1 MQKTEAAALGVEEHE
16 AFELVARELQ
26 THHASGR
33 KNFAVRAPLNLV
45 SYLFTGV
52 LRKSRL
58 PKIQLE
64 EAISGQRLVLEARSL
79 RRYLSGQARM
89 TWPTFQKLVFWAR
102 AQQWISAWM
111 CRDLILRAH
120 LQEVAQQS
128 ARGLL
133 NKRKRLVTPHE
144 VSREEMVRT
153 FYENLALKDLE
164 REEVVIV
171 SVRRNSEI
179 KVLASSLGMD
189 VTDSP

>member
-1 MQKTEAAALGVEEHE
+1 MQKTESAALGVEEHE

-64 EAISGQRLVLEARSL
+64 EVISGQRLVLEARSL

-120 LQEVAQQS
+120 LQEVAQLS
-128 ARGLL
+128 ARTLL
-133 NKRKRLVTPHE
+133 NNRKRLVTPH
-144 VSREEMVRT
+144 VISREQMVRS
-153 FYENLALKDLE
+153 FYENLVQKDLE
-164 REEVVIV
+164 REEVAAV

-179 KVLASSLGMD
+179 RELACSLGLEMPD
-189 VTDSP
+189 

>member
-1 MQKTEAAALGVEEHE
+1 MQKTESAALGVEEHE

-64 EAISGQRLVLEARSL
+64 EVISGQRLVLEARSL

-111 CRDLILRAH
+111 CRDLIMRAH
-120 LQEVAQQS
+120 LQEVAQLS
-128 ARGLL
+128 ARTLL
-133 NKRKRLVTPHE
+133 NNRKRLVTPH
-144 VSREEMVRT
+144 VISREQMVRS
-153 FYENLALKDLE
+153 FYENLVQKDLE
-164 REEVVIV
+164 REEVAAV

-179 KVLASSLGMD
+179 RELACSLGLEMPD
-189 VTDSP
+189 

>member
-1 MQKTEAAALGVEEHE
+1 MQKTESAALGVEEHE

-64 EAISGQRLVLEARSL
+64 EVISGQRLVLEARSL

-120 LQEVAQQS
+120 LQEVAQLS
-128 ARGLL
+128 ARTLL
-133 NKRKRLVTPHE
+133 NNRKRLVTPH
-144 VSREEMVRT
+144 VISREQMVRS
-153 FYENLALKDLE
+153 FYENLVQKDLE
-164 REEVVIV
+164 REEVAAV

-179 KVLASSLGMD
+179 RELACSLGLETPD
-189 VTDSP
+189 

>member
-1 MQKTEAAALGVEEHE
+1 MQKTESATLGVEEHE

-26 THHASGR
+26 THLASGR

-64 EAISGQRLVLEARSL
+64 EVIAGQRLVLEARTL
-79 RRYLSGQARM
+79 RRYISGQARM
-89 TWPTFQKLVFWAR
+89 TWPTFQRLVFWAR

-133 NKRKRLVTPHE
+133 NNRKRLVTPHE

-153 FYENLALKDLE
+153 FYENLAQKDFE
-164 REEVVIV
+164 REDAVIV
-171 SVRRNSEI
+171 SVHRNSAIRE
-179 KVLASSLGMD
+179 LACSLGLEISD
-189 VTDSP
+189 

>member
-1 MQKTEAAALGVEEHE
+1 MQKTESAALGVEEHE

-64 EAISGQRLVLEARSL
+64 EVISGQRLVLEARSL

-120 LQEVAQQS
+120 LQEVAQLS
-128 ARGLL
+128 ARTLL
-133 NKRKRLVTPHE
+133 NNRKRLATPH
-144 VSREEMVRT
+144 VISREQMVRS
-153 FYENLALKDLE
+153 FYENLVQKDLE
-164 REEVVIV
+164 REEAAAV

-179 KVLASSLGMD
+179 RELACSLGLEMPD
-189 VTDSP
+189 

>member
-1 MQKTEAAALGVEEHE
+1 MQKTESATLGVEEHE
-16 AFELVARELQ
+16 AFELVAREFQ

-33 KNFAVRAPLNLV
+33 KNFSVRAPLNLV
-45 SYLFTGV
+45 SYLFTSV

-64 EAISGQRLVLEARSL
+64 EVIAGQRLVLEARSL

-120 LQEVAQQS
+120 LQEVAQLS
-128 ARGLL
+128 ARALL
-133 NKRKRLVTPHE
+133 NNQKRLVTPH
-144 VSREEMVRT
+144 VISREQMVRS
-153 FYENLALKDLE
+153 FYENLVSKDLE
-164 REEVVIV
+164 REEVAAA
-171 SVRRNSEI
+171 SVRRNSE
-179 KVLASSLGMD
+179 VRELACSLGLEMPD
-189 VTDSP
+189 